1 MTLRH
6 ALEKSKNLV
15 TIRIMQAISPQ
26 YAQEFIQKFGF
37 DSDKHPAN
45 LPMALGAGSV
55 TPWQMLGGYTVLAN
69 GGYRVQPY
77 LIERITDV
85 DGRTLMRATNR
96 SAGDEAIRAIDDRN
110 AYIMHSLLHSVATNG
125 TAARAT
131 RVLKRQDIGGKTGTT
146 NDSHDAW
153 FCGYAGNLVGVTWMG
168 YDTPKPLGS
177 RETGGGLSLPIWIDF
192 MKVALKNTP
201 EYVRI
206 QPPSVTV
213 KDDEVFYTDPV
224 ATNLV
229 GQSSVKPSEMDL
241 FREQIF

>member
-1 MTLRH
+1 
-6 ALEKSKNLV
+6 
-15 TIRIMQAISPQ
+15 
-26 YAQEFIQKFGF
+26 
-37 DSDKHPAN
+37 
-45 LPMALGAGSV
+45 
-55 TPWQMLGGYTVLAN
+55 
-69 GGYRVQPY
+69 
-77 LIERITDV
+77 
-85 DGRTLMRATNR
+85 MRATNR